1 MSLELLSPLGALFV
15 LAAALPLAA
24 FAWVERRS
32 SALRSVLALDDPG
45 WRPKLPVVA
54 AVVAIPVL
62 LAVALAQPVIRY
74 TGVHRVRTDAE
85 AFYVFDVSRS
95 MSASRSP
102 ESPRRFDQ
110 ALAVA
115 ERAHQQLANIPS
127 GIATLTDRVVPSLFP
142 TGNDEVFTA
151 SLEDALTI
159 GQPPPRG
166 YDDVGTL
173 FEAVDTLASGTFF
186 SPAAKHRVAIVLTDG
201 ESRPFDPALLREALA
216 RRPEGRLRRDAG
228 RRPARPRV
236 GRWVARARLPA
247 GSRRREADGGAR
259 PRDRRRGGLA
269 GQHRRPRPGGEVGD
283 GQRAPG
289 GAGTALARARPRAVA
304 RARDPHP
311 ARLPPLAEEPVVR
324 PPVGARR
331 IARP

>member
-186 SPAAKHRVAIVLTDG
+186 SQAAKHRVAIVLTDG
-201 ESRPFDPALLREALA
+201 ESRPFDPALLREAL
-216 RRPEGRLRRDAG
+216 GAG
-228 RRPARPRV
+228 PKVDFVVMRV
-236 GRWVARARLPA
+236 GGSRDRVWAGGVARSRLPA
-247 GSRRREADGGAR
+247 GSCRREADRGAR
-259 PRDRRRGGLA
+259 PRDRRRGGL
-269 GQHRRPRPGGEVGD
+269 V
-283 GQRAPG
+283 RATPTRSSG
-289 GAGTALARARPRAVA
+289 R
-304 RARDPHP
+304 
-311 ARLPPLAEEPVVR
+311 
-324 PPVGARR
+324 
-331 IARP
+331 

>member
-1 MSLELLSPLGALFV
+1 VSLELLSPFGALFV

-32 SALRSVLALDDPG
+32 SVLRSALGLDDPG
-45 WRPKLPVVA
+45 WRPKLPVVVS
-54 AVVAIPVL
+54 VVAIPVL

-102 ESPRRFDQ
+102 ESPERFDQ

-216 RRPEGRLRRDAG
+216 AG
-228 RRPARPRV
+228 PNVDFVVMRV
-236 GRWVARARLPA
+236 G
-247 GSRRREADGGAR
+247 G
-259 PRDRRRGGLA
+259 PRDRVWA
-269 GQHRRPRPGGEVGD
+269 
-283 GQRAPG
+283 
-289 GAGTALARARPRAVA
+289 
-304 RARDPHP
+304 
-311 ARLPPLAEEPVVR
+311 
-324 PPVGARR
+324 
-331 IARP
+331 

>member
-1 MSLELLSPLGALFV
+1 M
-15 LAAALPLAA
+15 
-24 FAWVERRS
+24 
-32 SALRSVLALDDPG
+32 
-45 WRPKLPVVA
+45 VA
-54 AVVAIPVL
+54 SVVAIPVL

-102 ESPRRFDQ
+102 ESPERFDQ

-216 RRPEGRLRRDAG
+216 RRPERRLRRDAG

-236 GRWVARARLPA
+236 GRWGARARLPA
-247 GSRRREADGGAR
+247 GSCRREADGGAR
-259 PRDRRRGGLA
+259 PRDRRRGGL
-269 GQHRRPRPGGEVGD
+269 V
-283 GQRAPG
+283 RATPTRSSG
-289 GAGTALARARPRAVA
+289 R
-304 RARDPHP
+304 
-311 ARLPPLAEEPVVR
+311 
-324 PPVGARR
+324 
-331 IARP
+331 

>member
-1 MSLELLSPLGALFV
+1 VSLELLSPFGALFV

-32 SALRSVLALDDPG
+32 SVLRSALGLDDPG

-54 AVVAIPVL
+54 SVVAIPVL

-102 ESPRRFDQ
+102 ESPERFDQ

-216 RRPEGRLRRDAG
+216 AG
-228 RRPARPRV
+228 PSVDFVVMRV
-236 GRWVARARLPA
+236 G
-247 GSRRREADGGAR
+247 G
-259 PRDRRRGGLA
+259 PRDRVWAGGSPVRDYRPDPAAEKRTEALVRATGGVEVSPGNTDALVRAVRSATGSGPQVEQGRLLRVLGLA
-269 GQHRRPRPGGEVGD
+269 PWL
-283 GQRAPG
+283 
-289 GAGTALARARPRAVA
+289 ALAS
-304 RARDPHP
+304 
-311 ARLPPLAEEPVVR
+311 LIPL
-324 PPVGARR
+324 GYLLWRR
-331 IARP
+331 NLS